1 MSDWHEEMITPDL
14 MQAERVI
21 QVLFDQTTSFQR
33 ATIIHGA
40 YFGRSLILDGKTQ
53 STEKD
58 EFIYHEALVHP
69 AMTSHPNPRN
79 IFIAGGGEGATAREI
94 LKHDTVEN
102 VVMLDIDRE
111 VVNACKEFLPT
122 HHKGSFYDNRLKL
135 IFDDAFEYLSQNE
148 QKYDVAII
156 DVPDPLESGPAH
168 KIFTLEFYR
177 LLMSRLTINGL
188 MVCQS
193 GPAGP
198 MASTECFSAVVNTVS
213 KVFSLCIPYQVFVPA
228 FTTTWGFTIG
238 MRNPKFQLRTACEV
252 EEILRKRNID
262 DLQMYDGEAHQHLYS
277 LPLYLRNSIKEETRV
292 ISEESPLFVF

>member
-198 MASTECFSAVVNTVS
+198 MSSTECFSAVVNTVS
-213 KVFSLCIPYQVFVPA
+213 KVFSLCIPC
-228 FTTTWGFTIG
+228 
-238 MRNPKFQLRTACEV
+238 L
-252 EEILRKRNID
+252 
-262 DLQMYDGEAHQHLYS
+262 LY
-277 LPLYLRNSIKEETRV
+277 T
-292 ISEESPLFVF
+292 SPSPRD